1 MQKLY
6 IDGYESSEFEN
17 VLCETM
23 FFSCLNFPVFNYWA
37 YFPVVPWELYF
48 DRTFSGMCIH
58 AENYQLQYEIMEK
71 MPQFCAAI
79 FPKAFSSQPEN
90 YNKLLVTRA
99 NWMKHSFWNPIWFFS
114 LLAICFIFLFYMTF
128 CTRMKC
134 YICGR
139 TVWVD

>member
-1 MQKLY
+1 MSLQNLKMFYVKLK
-6 IDGYESSEFEN
+6 
-17 VLCETM
+17 